1 MLTAIQERSIQKQQN
16 SSKYENLQPQIIDE
30 AVESPRL
37 RQFTLDEYHHLIEIG
52 FFHPDERLELINGYL
67 VMMSPL
73 NPPHAATTTLLMGAF
88 YEHVSGRCTIR
99 IQQPIIL
106 KGPKSEPEPDI
117 VLAKPRAD
125 FYARQHPQTE
135 DVLLLVEV
143 SDSTLR
149 YDRTTKK
156 RDYAATG
163 IAEYWII
170 NLADERI
177 EVYRD
182 PDIFNSGK
190 ADYNTKLTFTRGQT
204 LAPLK
209 FPDCKIA
216 VDQVIPEASTE

>member
-1 MLTAIQERSIQKQQN
+1 MLTAIQERLIKKQQN
-16 SSKYENLQPQIIDE
+16 PSKYENLQPQIIDE

-37 RQFTLDEYHHLIEIG
+37 RQFTLDEYHHLIDIG

-73 NPPHAATTTLLMGAF
+73 NPPHAATTTLLMSAF
-88 YEHVSGRCTIR
+88 YEQISGQCNIR

-106 KGPKSEPEPDI
+106 RGPKSEPEPDI
-117 VLAKPRAD
+117 VLAKRRAD

-135 DVLLLVEV
+135 DILLVVEV
-143 SDSTLR
+143 SDATLR

-163 IAEYWII
+163 ITEYWII
-170 NLADERI
+170 NLVNERI

-182 PDIFNSGK
+182 PDSSVAGK
-190 ADYNTKLTFTRGQT
+190 ADYNTKLTFTRGQM
-204 LAPLK
+204 LAPLE
-209 FPDCKIA
+209 FPDCQIE
-216 VDQVIPEASTE
+216 VSEVLPNQGNN